1 MGSITI
7 FFNDTYYYYIIGNMK
22 CVLDTNILVA
32 AIRSPQ
38 GASSALMKLTLS
50 NKIKPLVSVP
60 LFLEYE
66 SVLLRPKHLE
76 ASKLSRSQVLN
87 FLDVLSDFVEP
98 IEIFYLWR
106 PQLKDIKDD
115 MVLELAVN
123 GQADVIVTFNT
134 KDFKPTIDK
143 FNLEL
148 MLPNQFLKVIQH
160 GDTE

>member
-1 MGSITI
+1 
-7 FFNDTYYYYIIGNMK
+7 MK

-32 AIRSPQ
+32 AIRSPH
-38 GASSALMKLTLS
+38 GASSALMKLTLT

-66 SVLLRPKHLE
+66 SVLLRPEHLD
-76 ASKLSRSQVLN
+76 ASKLSQSQVLN
-87 FLDVLSDFVEP
+87 FLDVLSGFVVP

-115 MVLELAVN
+115 MVLEVAVN

-134 KDFKPTIDK
+134 KDFKTSIHK

-148 MLPNQFLKVIQH
+148 MLPNQYLKVIQN
-160 GDTE
+160 GNT

>member
-1 MGSITI
+1 
-7 FFNDTYYYYIIGNMK
+7 MK

-32 AIRSPQ
+32 AIRSPH
-38 GASSALMKLTLS
+38 GASSALMKLTLT

-66 SVLLRPKHLE
+66 SVLLRPEHLDV
-76 ASKLSRSQVLN
+76 SKLSQSQVLN
-87 FLDVLSDFVEP
+87 FLDVLSGFVVP

-115 MVLELAVN
+115 MVLEVAVN

-134 KDFKPTIDK
+134 KDFKTSIHK

-148 MLPNQFLKVIQH
+148 MLPNQYLKVIQN
-160 GDTE
+160 GNT